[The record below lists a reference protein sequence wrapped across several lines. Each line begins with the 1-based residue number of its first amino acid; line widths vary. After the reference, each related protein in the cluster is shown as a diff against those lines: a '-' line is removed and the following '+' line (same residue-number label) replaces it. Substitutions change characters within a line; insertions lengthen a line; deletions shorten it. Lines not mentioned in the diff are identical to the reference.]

1 MAMRVIQTGAM
12 RIGLFGVGCSLLGIL
27 SWIGYGVFATRG
39 INAVIARESEAA
51 QRMASYAGWFSIA
64 QPVLGVTSVV
74 LGWNA
79 RVRAGNSAL
88 TRTLGVSA
96 ICLGA
101 LVLTLLTVF
110 V

>member
-1 MAMRVIQTGAM
+1 MAMGVIQTRPM
-12 RIGLFGVGCSLLGIL
+12 HTGLCGVGCSLLGIL

-64 QPVLGVTSVV
+64 QLVLGITSVV

-79 RVRAGNSAL
+79 RVRAGDSPL

-96 ICLGA
+96 ICLGV
-101 LVLTLLTVF
+101 LVLTLLMVF
-110 V
+110 